1 MIEGLNVDKVTASH
15 QRLVLSPYWV
25 VGGPN
30 YTAMAATGCPAEDTC
45 EYRYIFEHIYTY
57 IYIYVTL
64 ALSLSLYI
72 YIYIYIYVCMF
83 PPLATWNRVADALIT
98 PIKARLRLY

>member
-57 IYIYVTL
+57 IYICNSRS
-64 ALSLSLYI
+64 LSLSI
-72 YIYIYIYVCMF
+72 YIYIMYMYMCVCVCVYIYTHTYVYTYIN
-83 PPLATWNRVADALIT
+83 LTHIYL
-98 PIKARLRLY
+98 